1 MFWQM
6 RYQILFLITIT
17 LTGCTINIIN
27 TSTHGVATD
36 VVDSDPKTDANVK
49 ASVALPIS
57 PL

>member
-1 MFWQM
+1 M
-6 RYQILFLITIT
+6 RYHIILLISII
-17 LTGCTINIIN
+17 LPSCTVNMIN
-27 TSTHGVATD
+27 TSTHGTATD